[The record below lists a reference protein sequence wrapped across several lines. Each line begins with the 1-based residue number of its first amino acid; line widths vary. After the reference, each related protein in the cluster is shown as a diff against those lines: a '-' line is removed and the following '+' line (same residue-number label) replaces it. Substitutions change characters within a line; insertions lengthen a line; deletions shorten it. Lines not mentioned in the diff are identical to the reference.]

1 MDTPSTL
8 KEELAAIDIRVAELK
23 ENIKLGEDLAIL
35 HENPEFMHVI
45 LNAYL
50 EKEADRLFGVLT
62 TPSYLKRDVM
72 ENIMDKLT
80 TIRNVKQF
88 FVTVI
93 QNANMAQ
100 EQIDEEEDL
109 RKEITAR
116 DTQGDTDG

>member
-1 MDTPSTL
+1 MDAPSNL
-8 KEELAAIDIRVAELK
+8 KEELAAIDTRVAELK
-23 ENIKLGEDLAIL
+23 ENIKLGEDLVVL
-35 HENPEFMHVI
+35 NENPEFMHVV
-45 LNAYL
+45 LNAYM
-50 EKEADRLFGVLT
+50 EKEAERLFGVLT
-62 TPSYLKRDVM
+62 TPSFLKRDVM

-80 TIRNVKQF
+80 TIRNFKQF
-88 FVTVI
+88 LITVI